1 VSVNYDDVL
10 DQIAAAEKVAEGRA
24 GLQPWW
30 TPIALQAVESAY
42 RDIDGVLAARG
53 LTRSQIATWSGY
65 DAAVL
70 SQALYWAFSQGAAL
84 LANVPEEAKNPDRFD
99 LRKWLLSPTTT
110 LTDSA
115 GNLIRASAVGTGKI
129 AGGYADVTS
138 KDPVRPSGPFVD
150 AAGRFRQW

>member
-1 VSVNYDDVL
+1 MSVSFDDVL

-53 LTRSQIATWSGY
+53 LTRSQVAAWSGY

-70 SQALYWAFSQGAAL
+70 SQALYWSFSQGAAL

-99 LRKWLLSPTTT
+99 LRKWLLTAT

-115 GNLIRASAVGTGKI
+115 GALIRASAFGTGKV
-129 AGGYADVTS
+129 AGGWADATS

-150 AAGRFRQW
+150 AAGRLRQT

>member
-1 VSVNYDDVL
+1 VSVSFDDVL
-10 DQIAAAEKVAEGRA
+10 DQIAAAEKAAEGRA

-53 LTRSQIATWSGY
+53 LTRSQVATWSGY

-70 SQALYWAFSQGAAL
+70 SQALYWSFSQGAAL

-99 LRKWLLSPTTT
+99 LRKWLLTAT

-129 AGGYADVTS
+129 GGAWADVTS
-138 KDPVRPSGPFVD
+138 KDPIRPSGPFVD
-150 AAGRFRQW
+150 ASGRFRQW

>member
-1 VSVNYDDVL
+1 VSVSFDDVL
-10 DQIAAAEKVAEGRA
+10 DQIAAAEKVAEGKA

-42 RDIDGVLAARG
+42 RDIDAVLAARG
-53 LTRSQIATWSGY
+53 LTRSQVATWSGY

-70 SQALYWAFSQGAAL
+70 SQAMYWSFSQGAAL

-99 LRKWLLSPTTT
+99 LRKWLLTAT

-115 GNLIRASAVGTGKI
+115 GNLIKASAVGTGKI
-129 AGGYADVTS
+129 SGAWADVVS
-138 KDPVRPSGPFVD
+138 KDLVRPTGPFVD